1 MEKDSNENWLSPHK
15 PYSIAHRGASAYY
28 QENTI
33 ESFFF
38 AAKIGADF
46 WEVGVQITKD
56 KHLIVFH
63 DSILDTG
70 ENIINLYLQEI
81 RTKLPINAAPLFED
95 VLKLAIKLNVGTVS
109 YTHLRAHET

>member
-46 WEVGVQITKD
+46 WEVDVQITKD
-56 KHLIVFH
+56 KYLVVFH
-63 DSILDTG
+63 DHFPYFPYYQYSHC
-70 ENIINLYLQEI
+70 IIKPMQ
-81 RTKLPINAAPLFED
+81 K
-95 VLKLAIKLNVGTVS
+95 
-109 YTHLRAHET
+109 